1 MRRNPLS
8 GRGNMQEVV
17 HPNGVTLPDGQKIPR
32 GAWLGI
38 SLTGISHD
46 ERYYP
51 DPHTYDPFR
60 FSRARTEIALM
71 EEKNK
76 NTTID
81 SATTVTKAA
90 VSEKNGVDV
99 DYSTEPAIGKVDNN
113 TDRNKLNGSWLSTTA
128 EEFGTFGF
136 GRHSW

>member
-71 EEKNK
+71 E
-76 NTTID
+76 
-81 SATTVTKAA
+81 
-90 VSEKNGVDV
+90 
-99 DYSTEPAIGKVDNN
+99 GKIKIQPLISL
-113 TDRNKLNGSWLSTTA
+113 RP
-128 EEFGTFGF
+128 
-136 GRHSW
+136 